1 MSHQIHAKHAF
12 GGGFVSLKVKA
23 KPQQQLSKSRRVLS
37 AKTRWVIA
45 LYFCVY
51 VLGDHSLI
59 LRKFTQG
66 WRGCKV
72 ACEREFVFNPPQ
84 QLDFTIP
91 RKNAKFL
98 IELLP
103 LNYSIPRF
111 LDFCLLD

>member
-37 AKTRWVIA
+37 AKTRSVIA

-51 VLGDHSLI
+51 VLGHHQLI

-66 WRGCKV
+66 WRGCILGDPGAVSRAGRKGAMKV
-72 ACEREFVFNPPQ
+72 FGSTDCPWVSEDGGVVRLHV
-84 QLDFTIP
+84 
-91 RKNAKFL
+91 NA
-98 IELLP
+98 
-103 LNYSIPRF
+103 S
-111 LDFCLLD
+111 